1 MYRMPQRVLI
11 MPQGGIACAAHCVV
25 KLMKE
30 RSIQFV
36 NSAAQLHSGNQNF
49 HLEFCVG

>member
-1 MYRMPQRVLI
+1 MFKYRMPQRELMI
-11 MPQGGIACAAHCVV
+11 PQRGIACAAHCEV

-36 NSAAQLHSGNQNF
+36 NSAAQWQSELSS
-49 HLEFCVG
+49 